1 LSNVAVAIR
10 SMQKDGKIKTAM
22 TVDCDVHHGNGTAA
36 IFGVQS
42 AEPTPG
48 PERLP
53 YMRESPARDVF
64 TISLHQENNYPAWR
78 PRSSI
83 DVGLPDGIGDDK
95 YLAWLEKGPRVGFA
109 TVPARS
115 DLLFG
120 RVRTLTKAI

>member
-48 PERLP
+48 AGAPAVHAGVACPRRVHDLA
-53 YMRESPARDVF
+53 SP
-64 TISLHQENNYPAWR
+64 
-78 PRSSI
+78 
-83 DVGLPDGIGDDK
+83 GK
-95 YLAWLEKGPRVGFA
+95 
-109 TVPARS
+109 
-115 DLLFG
+115 
-120 RVRTLTKAI
+120 